1 MKKYYRTKK
10 VVYKDITF
18 DSSLELFFYKLLEVN
33 NLTQY
38 LKMQVSFE
46 LQPSFK
52 YGRQTIRRIDYV
64 ADFVLEIPNT
74 LDVDKP
80 HKITIETKGLLEE
93 KAKIK
98 HKIFKYKY
106 KDYKFFMPRNQRECV
121 EVVKQ
126 IKEIYERIK

>member
-10 VVYKDITF
+10 ITYKEIIF
-18 DSSLELFFYKLLEVN
+18 DSSLELYFYKLLEVN
-33 NLTQY
+33 NLAD
-38 LKMQVSFE
+38 KVEMQLSFE

-52 YGRQTIRRIDYV
+52 RGKQTIRRIDYV
-64 ADFVLEIPNT
+64 ADYVF
-74 LDVDKP
+74 DDK
-80 HKITIETKGLLEE
+80 KIIVEPKGLLEE

-106 KDYKFFMPRNQRECV
+106 PEYLFFMPRNQKDCE

-126 IKEIYERIK
+126 IKEIYGI